1 MNEIQIFNNK
11 EFGNIRTVNIDGEP
25 WFVGKDVAEALG
37 YSNSRK
43 ALADHVHYDDKGV
56 TKCDTLGGKQDL
68 TVINES
74 GLYALIFGSK
84 LESAKRFKHWV
95 TSEVLPAIYHNGGYI
110 QGQENLS
117 DTELMAKAILVA
129 QKTIEQKNQIIE
141 QQKEKIEQDR
151 PKTIFADA
159 VSASETSILVGDLA
173 KLICQNGY
181 QIGQKRLFEWLRQN
195 GYLMKCGSS
204 RNMPTQR
211 YLEQGLFEV
220 KESNVQNPDGSI
232 RITRTT
238 KITGRGQLY
247 FVNKFLGRK
256 EE

>member
-1 MNEIQIFNNK
+1 MNEIKVFNNK

-43 ALADHVHYDDKGV
+43 ALADHVHGDDKGV

-141 QQKEKIEQDR
+141 QQKEKIKQDR

>member
-204 RNMPTQR
+204 RSMPTQR